1 MPSSLINVAPTGQTL
16 MQGAFSQCMHGR
28 VMYCVLTWG
37 YSPLSSV
44 GLIGMGKTSF
54 QSIARPSSA
63 WSGATAGVLFSKRQA
78 ILHPWH
84 ATHLSKSITI
94 DHFGMLFSPCSP
106 LSFWERGWE

>member
-37 YSPLSSV
+37 YSPVSSV

-84 ATHLSKSITI
+84 ATHLSKSMTM
-94 DHFGMLFSPCSP
+94 DHFGMLF
-106 LSFWERGWE
+106 LLGAEYTGTQVYK